1 MKNEKCIKCDL
12 FKFLENYIK
21 GFKNYSQKFNKSLKI
36 HLEFLKIYA

>member
-21 GFKNYSQKFNKSLKI
+21 GFKNYSQKFKNFNKSLKNT
-36 HLEFLKIYA
+36 FRVS

>member
-21 GFKNYSQKFNKSLKI
+21 GFKNYSQKFKKFNTSLKNT
-36 HLEFLKIYA
+36 FRVS